1 MCDQLCQKD
10 ADRSNKKG
18 SRLIFGFSNMDD
30 LENIDRIK
38 SNEGTRVNFRGRG
51 SEVRECR
58 QVFEE
63 LYCNAEK

>member
-1 MCDQLCQKD
+1 ME
-10 ADRSNKKG
+10 
-18 SRLIFGFSNMDD
+18 D